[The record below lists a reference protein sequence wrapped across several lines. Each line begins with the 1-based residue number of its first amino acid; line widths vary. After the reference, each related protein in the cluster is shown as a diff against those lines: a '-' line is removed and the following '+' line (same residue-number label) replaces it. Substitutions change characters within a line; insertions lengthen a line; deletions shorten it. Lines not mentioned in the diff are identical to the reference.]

1 MLPLLRQIAWL
12 TDSRHEGRIYWF
24 NTLLFSRPDLT
35 RLPSFTPRNLA
46 RRATHYLLLGFSLPT
61 ILDLNSSN
69 PTDYLKALLSLLVE
83 FEQYQNIHPADGSTP
98 SLGRG
103 RIPGMQ
109 MFRKVNASV
118 GGKGRRSS
126 SAAGND
132 FAGLNFNEPSA
143 GMDSPPENDLLLPN
157 ESYLYLQTPSL
168 PFDPD
173 FFSTFA
179 TLCDVLIDCYT
190 KILSLLSTPE
200 SIVLAG
206 GGVPSTVGEL
216 FNKADA
222 KVRKVILAG
231 VVREF
236 EEGCRGGVRAE
247 VGGVGKVVL
256 GGLM

>member
-1 MLPLLRQIAWL
+1 M
-12 TDSRHEGRIYWF
+12 
-24 NTLLFSRPDLT
+24 
-35 RLPSFTPRNLA
+35 
-46 RRATHYLLLGFSLPT
+46 LLGFSLPT
-61 ILDLNSSN
+61 ILDLNASS
-69 PTDYLKALLSLLVE
+69 PSDYLRALLSLLTE
-83 FEQYQNIHPADGSTP
+83 FEQYQSIHPADGSAP
-98 SLGRG
+98 ASLGRG
-103 RIPGMQ
+103 RLGMAS
-109 MFRKVNASV
+109 MGGVFKRVNASV

-126 SAAGND
+126 SVGGGFDVGGLEGAMGNME
-132 FAGLNFNEPSA
+132 G
-143 GMDSPPENDLLLPN
+143 SPDNDLLLPN
-157 ESYLYLQTPSL
+157 ESYLYLQTPNL

-206 GGVPSTVGEL
+206 AGIPATVAEL